1 MNKYLL
7 YTTQGYCED
16 PNGEE
21 IDNCQY
27 LGRVAARDEDE
38 AVEKFFNEHPWVSD
52 SGYTKSGVIVA
63 QLHGGEDIY

>member
-7 YTTQGYCED
+7 YTDEGYCQAPD
-16 PNGEE
+16 GHE

-38 AVEKFFNEHPWVSD
+38 AIDKFFNEHPWVSE
-52 SGYTKSGVIVA
+52 SGYSKAAVIVV
-63 QLHGGEDIY
+63 QLHGGEAIY